1 MSYGYF
7 AKEVIERL
15 QIKSSTLR
23 NWCKVLEES
32 NINFER
38 NDRDQ
43 RIFFESDIALLEKM
57 KFLLQEEGKTL
68 KEAVKTLAT
77 EKDSGAMALSA
88 IENSNTTL
96 APPERH
102 DGANVQA
109 FMNHMENISKQIAS
123 TLQQQEIV
131 VRQNESILNI
141 LEREKEEKEELKREN
156 EMLQTK
162 LDQILDSVQKI
173 EKKQEKRSL
182 FEILFT
188 KKND

>member
-68 KEAVKTLAT
+68 KEAVETLAT
-77 EKDSGAMALSA
+77 ERDSGAMALSA